1 MDADFRGCTWRQ
13 DMVNSCR
20 RPKYH
25 KAPRSAWRQDLLKG
39 VPWRFWAISSWKNC
53 WICPIF
59 RMKNGFNGSL
69 NLYFEVSA
77 QDQDIIAHVSSL
89 HFACSIGLAR
99 IVVYCF
105 AFLMHTKSLSW
116 ITNQTQ
122 NMETVWTVR
131 FIGWQKQ
138 RSLLR
143 NTNLRNLCCT
153 AMDNMD

>member
-1 MDADFRGCTWRQ
+1 MVPPSPHVFSWTACCEFTQVRILQMDADFRGCTWRQ

-25 KAPRSAWRQDLLKG
+25 KAPRSAWRQDLLAEKIAEFAQFSEWKFLG
-39 VPWRFWAISSWKNC
+39 PW
-53 WICPIF
+53 IF
-59 RMKNGFNGSL
+59 G
-69 NLYFEVSA
+69 FEVSA

-89 HFACSIGLAR
+89 HCACSIGLAR

-131 FIGWQKQ
+131 LIGWQKQ
-138 RSLLR
+138 QS
-143 NTNLRNLCCT
+143 
-153 AMDNMD
+153 